1 MSKQDRIAIRTPDH
15 ANQVSRASQK
25 KLADSLSQTMEGLVS
40 FTDLKTPGRTQ
51 IDGSNINTG
60 TILADLISAGV
71 LRSKDERSIVLDLDR
86 GRADITGSVNLT
98 GQGEKGDLVG
108 SLRPGILQIALTGV
122 PYPGA
127 EVDILQQAKLEESSL
142 VFSDVANG
150 KQLTVKLENGEGR
163 ITGLADPVE
172 DTDAVNLNYLKY
184 YVFRKIDE
192 IRNELGLADGVR

>member
-15 ANQVSRASQK
+15 ATQVSRASQK

-108 SLRPGILQIALTGV
+108 SLRPGVLQIALTGV

-142 VFSDVANG
+142 VFSDVESG

-192 IRNELGLADGVR
+192 IRYELGLADGVR